1 MAERFSEDRV
11 MQIYRDTVGA
21 LYTFASRRCGG
32 DRALAEDIT
41 QEAWLRGVREW
52 SANGIPDQ
60 PLAWLTTVAR
70 NLVFDLHRQQE
81 SREQVPLE
89 AGSSADLFMALEQ
102 EAVAESA
109 ELAAAVNRALARM
122 PPEEAALIESFHFE
136 RCQVAA
142 LATNHGVSVRTIE
155 RRLHHARERLRQEL
169 SPMLRLTGVII

>member
-1 MAERFSEDRV
+1 MPERFSEERL
-11 MQIYRDTVGA
+11 MQIYRDTVRD
-21 LYTFASRRCGG
+21 LYAFASRRCGG
-32 DRALAEDIT
+32 DRALAEDVT

-52 SANGIPDQ
+52 GTHGIPDQ

-70 NLVFDLHRQQE
+70 NLLFDLHRHHV
-81 SREQVPLE
+81 SHEQVPLE
-89 AGSSADLFMALEQ
+89 AGAPTDVLMALEQ
-102 EAVAESA
+102 DAVAESA

-155 RRLHHARERLRQEL
+155 RRLQHARKRLRQ
-169 SPMLRLTGVII
+169 